1 MCINVI
7 FLIRNIKV
15 LNFRWLRSIY
25 LHRYIMLNISLYFI
39 KPDNTY
45 VLIWSFQYGPLE
57 PCWFLKDSESENI
70 WLMKLID
77 IVIFWLKINVKIK
90 SKRRRHILREWFL
103 PYFSCRLLGSTS
115 SLVEQPTQSILP
127 ETETLSL
134 MFSTVI
140 AWSLDGA
147 SLTRLRYTRS
157 APEIY
162 PCWYLLN
169 LLRLRCCL

>member
-1 MCINVI
+1 MKYCSTVWYDE
-7 FLIRNIKV
+7 IKNPMV
-15 LNFRWLRSIY
+15 LHSIY
-25 LHRYIMLNISLYFI
+25 LELVVYALYISLNILLYI

-57 PCWFLKDSESENI
+57 PCWFPKDSESKNI
-70 WLMKLID
+70 WFMKLID
-77 IVIFWLKINVKIK
+77 IVIFWPKINVK
-90 SKRRRHILREWFL
+90 RRRYIIKKWFL
-103 PYFSCRLLGSTS
+103 PYFSCRVLGSTS

-147 SLTRLRYTRS
+147 SLTRLR
-157 APEIY
+157 
-162 PCWYLLN
+162 
-169 LLRLRCCL
+169 

>member
-1 MCINVI
+1 MKYCSTVWYHE
-7 FLIRNIKV
+7 IKNPMV
-15 LNFRWLRSIY
+15 LHSIY
-25 LHRYIMLNISLYFI
+25 LDLVVYALLNISLYFI

-57 PCWFLKDSESENI
+57 PCWFLKDSESKNI
-70 WLMKLID
+70 WFMKLID
-77 IVIFWLKINVKIK
+77 IAIFWPKKK
-90 SKRRRHILREWFL
+90 SKRRRHVIKEWFL
-103 PYFSCRLLGSTS
+103 PYFSCRVLGSTS

-162 PCWYLLN
+162 PYWYLLN

>member
-1 MCINVI
+1 MKKRKMKYCSKVWYHE
-7 FLIRNIKV
+7 IKNPMV
-15 LNFRWLRSIY
+15 LHSIY
-25 LHRYIMLNISLYFI
+25 LDLVVHRYIMLNISLYFI
-39 KPDNTY
+39 KPEITY
-45 VLIWSFQYGPLE
+45 VLIWSFRYGPLE
-57 PCWFLKDSESENI
+57 PCWFLKDPESENI
-70 WLMKLID
+70 WLVKLID
-77 IVIFWLKINVKIK
+77 IVIL
-90 SKRRRHILREWFL
+90 KRRRHILRKWFI
-103 PYFSCRLLGSTS
+103 PYFSCLLFGSTS

-162 PCWYLLN
+162 PYWYLLN